1 MSKSFGEILIGTT
14 FNPSGQDDV
23 QYVKNEFAKLA
34 NLVQTNFEDKIE
46 KSQEKILENLPDIDK
61 EQYLTLEDE
70 NSIELDVLY
79 GIRDAALTNLVNAQ
93 MSVVKLLTFKN
104 Q

>member
-46 KSQEKILENLPDIDK
+46 KAQEKVLENLPDSK
-61 EQYLTLEDE
+61 EEYLELEDE

-93 MSVVKLLTFKN
+93 MSLVKLLTFKN

>member
-23 QYVKNEFAKLA
+23 QYVKNEFAKFINMAEDAVNLKLEDLYKNEEDEDKMIA
-34 NLVQTNFEDKIE
+34 VDGAITSLYTMAINNLVT
-46 KSQEKILENLPDIDK
+46 P
-61 EQYLTLEDE
+61 
-70 NSIELDVLY
+70 
-79 GIRDAALTNLVNAQ
+79 Q
-93 MSVVKLLTFKN
+93 MSLVKLLTFKN

>member
-46 KSQEKILENLPDIDK
+46 KVQEKVLENLPDSK
-61 EQYLTLEDE
+61 EEYLELEDE

>member
-46 KSQEKILENLPDIDK
+46 KAQEKVLENLPDSK
-61 EQYLTLEDE
+61 EEYLELEDE